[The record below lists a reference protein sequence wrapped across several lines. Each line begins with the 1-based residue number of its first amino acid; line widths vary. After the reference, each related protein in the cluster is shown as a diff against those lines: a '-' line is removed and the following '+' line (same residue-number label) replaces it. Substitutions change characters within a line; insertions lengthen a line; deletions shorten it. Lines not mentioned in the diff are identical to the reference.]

1 MIKIPTD
8 SFKQAG
14 KLLKRLPFHRAKL
27 PVFTHLALFADAGS
41 QTVTLVAATL
51 DMRLE
56 TSLPL
61 AEPLT
66 QTQSFLLPPDALRT
80 ALQADKGS
88 VLHLTYK
95 CSRKGRALRL
105 KALCGGI
112 PVETNHQ
119 TLDLADFPTRPKV
132 TGTATVVPPSTFEML
147 AVVAT
152 CASSD
157 QTRRILN
164 GVFFTPD
171 DGGLLVAT
179 DGRRLAGAP
188 ATVPT
193 AGSFILPS
201 GAVHVLG
208 HPDFRKRPATVTLT
222 ETENGGGEEH
232 LVSFRSEDHLLI
244 SKTLPGTYP
253 NWKQV
258 VPRDMVSSL
267 TITEDRRSALITW
280 LRSLRGQEGSVTL
293 HRKKRGVL
301 QLIHANRGSITA
313 SVEVRIEETGTL
325 SSVSLNAAYLAT
337 ALEIAPTLW
346 LIDERSPVVGRRPD
360 GVFCVVMPMRFSGV
374 PARPAGT
381 KAGPSDQAAA

>member
-1 MIKIPTD
+1 MIKIPSD

-27 PVFTHLALFADAGS
+27 PVFTHVALFADAGS
-41 QTVTLVAATL
+41 QTATLVVATL
-51 DMRLE
+51 DMRVE
-56 TSLPL
+56 TTVPL

-80 ALQADKGS
+80 ALQADRGS

-95 CSRKGRALRL
+95 CSRKGRVLRL

-132 TGTATVVPPSTFEML
+132 KGAATELPARTFEML

-157 QTRRILN
+157 QTRQILN

-179 DGRRLAGAP
+179 DGRRLAGSP
-188 ATVPT
+188 ATVPA
-193 AGSFILPS
+193 AGSFILPN

-222 ETENGGGEEH
+222 ETESGGGEEQ
-232 LVSFRSEDHLLI
+232 LVSFRSEDHLVI

-267 TITEDRRSALITW
+267 TITDDRRPALLTW
-280 LRSLRGQEGSVTL
+280 LRSLRGAEGSVTL
-293 HRKKRGVL
+293 HRKRRGVL
-301 QLIHANRGSITA
+301 QLVHSDRGSITA
-313 SVEVRIEETGTL
+313 TVEVPMEQSGELQPI
-325 SSVSLNAAYLAT
+325 SLDPGFLAT
-337 ALEIAPTLW
+337 ALRIAPTLW
-346 LIDERSPVVGRRPD
+346 FTDSMSPVIARRAD
-360 GVFCVVMPMRFSGV
+360 GAFCVIMPMRFTGV
-374 PARPAGT
+374 PAQRTGT
-381 KAGPSDQAAA
+381 KASSSDQAAA